1 MSTLHATCASHTHA
15 QTSCSKRVL
24 CPPPRQLARVHH
36 HTTLATESHRP
47 KKKKGRRTY
56 PLPEGVRLLLSSPSP
71 HAPRLP
77 IHSCPPS
84 LSHRSACTPLAPRK
98 AQTQPS
104 PQPAQHNDSTVHTT
118 QTRPIVTPP
127 DTHTTHA
134 IHDGNASIRA
144 AVSSPCPPDS
154 TATTA
159 LPLLPRSDG
168 LPKSRESLNLSSY
181 SLLSP
186 HASGST

>member
-47 KKKKGRRTY
+47 KKKRGRRTY

-127 DTHTTHA
+127 DTHNTPSMMGMQAYAPPSLHRVHPTPLPPQLCL
-134 IHDGNASIRA
+134 SFRA
-144 AVSSPCPPDS
+144 LMDYQSP
-154 TATTA
+154 
-159 LPLLPRSDG
+159 
-168 LPKSRESLNLSSY
+168 ES
-181 SLLSP
+181 P
-186 HASGST
+186 